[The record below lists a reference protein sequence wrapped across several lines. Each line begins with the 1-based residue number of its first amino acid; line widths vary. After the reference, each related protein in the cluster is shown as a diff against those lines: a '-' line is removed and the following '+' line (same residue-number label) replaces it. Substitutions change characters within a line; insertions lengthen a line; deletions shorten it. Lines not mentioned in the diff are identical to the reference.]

1 MALKHNT
8 AFLSAIMQLK
18 GGTITFKSHLDR
30 KDLERYGPS
39 EITEFLAW
47 HWPVESPAIRGI
59 SMVVKAFFLNYSPRL

>member
-30 KDLERYGPS
+30 KDLERYGQVAEMDMCWS
-39 EITEFLAW
+39 NSTGLAASL
-47 HWPVESPAIRGI
+47 ESKDG
-59 SMVVKAFFLNYSPRL
+59 